1 MNRHFFRTAMLF
13 SLILFILLTL
23 MSLLNSALTMLMYR
37 LGFLDE
43 GTSPFFVLVPA
54 VISIIA
60 GVTGFSIIGKR
71 PVRAIE
77 EISRAT
83 KSVAEGDFSVQ
94 LKQTLPLEEFEEM
107 TNNFNTMTRQ
117 LASTE
122 MLRNDFIANVSH
134 EFKTPL
140 AAIEGYAMLL
150 QRKGLS
156 EEKREEYV
164 ARILYG
170 TKRLSALT
178 GNILLLSR
186 LENQETGLERERFCL
201 DEQLREVILLFEEQW
216 TQKKLEL
223 DIELDVADYNG
234 NRELLAQ
241 VWQNILSN
249 AIKFAPECGRV
260 GVYLTSNA
268 DGIVVTVSDN
278 GPGMDEQAAKR
289 VFEKFYRADTSRAYG
304 GNGLGLTLAKRIVEL
319 HGGTI
324 AVRTAPNKGAT
335 FTVKL
340 PVISG

>member
-1 MNRHFFRTAMLF
+1 MNKRSFRTAMLF

-23 MSLLNSALTMLMYR
+23 TSLLNSALTMLMYN
-37 LGFLDE
+37 LELLDE
-43 GTSPFFVLVPA
+43 EKSPFFVIVPA
-54 VISIIA
+54 AVSIVA
-60 GVTGFSIIGKR
+60 GTVGFGIVGKR

-83 KSVAEGDFSVQ
+83 KSVAEGDFSVR
-94 LKQTLPLEEFEEM
+94 LEQTLPIEEFEEM
-107 TNNFNTMTRQ
+107 VNNFNTMTRQ

-122 MLRNDFIANVSH
+122 MLRNDFITNVSH

-164 ARILYG
+164 SRILYG

-186 LENQETGLERERFCL
+186 LENQETGLEKERFCL

-216 TQKKLEL
+216 TKKNLEL
-223 DIELDVADYNG
+223 DIELDAADYVG
-234 NRELLAQ
+234 NRELIAQ

-249 AIKFAPECGRV
+249 AVKFAPEHGRV
-260 GVYLTSNA
+260 GVYLSSRA
-268 DGIVVTVSDN
+268 DGVSVTVSDN
-278 GPGMDEQAAKR
+278 GIGMDEETSKR
-289 VFEKFYRADTSRAYG
+289 VFEKFYRADASRAYG
-304 GNGLGLTLAKRIVEL
+304 GNGLGLALAKQIVDL

-324 AVRTAPNKGAT
+324 ALRTAPNAGAA
-335 FTVKL
+335 FTVTL
-340 PVISG
+340 PAISG